1 MYNKLDYIWQG
12 VIDVKGTF
20 YRTDAAVLTLTAIAA
35 VLCLVW
41 YFFPRSSGAV
51 GVVTSPAG
59 EARYSLSQPA
69 QFTVA
74 GANGLTLTVQ
84 IEAGRVRTLHSDCPD
99 QVCVRSGWLS
109 QNGQAS
115 VCVPAAVS
123 VRVVGGNT
131 IVDGVT
137 A

>member
-1 MYNKLDYIWQG
+1 M
-12 VIDVKGTF
+12 KGTF
-20 YRTDAAVLTLTAIAA
+20 HRADAAVLALTAIAA

-41 YFFPRSSGAV
+41 YFFPRSSGTMAT
-51 GVVTSPAG
+51 VTSPAG
-59 EARYSLSQPA
+59 EARYSLSKPM

-74 GANGLTLTVQ
+74 GANGLTVTVQ
-84 IEAGRVRTLHSDCPD
+84 IEAGRVRVLHSDCPD
-99 QVCVRSGWLS
+99 RLCVHSGWLS

-131 IVDGVT
+131 TVDGVT

>member
-1 MYNKLDYIWQG
+1 MKR
-12 VIDVKGTF
+12 TF
-20 YRTDAAVLTLTAIAA
+20 YRADAAVLIFTAIAA

-41 YFFPRSSGAV
+41 CSFPRSSGAV

-59 EARYSLSQPA
+59 ETRYSLSSSA
-69 QFTVA
+69 QFVVA
-74 GANGLTLTVQ
+74 GANGIAVTIQ
-84 IEAGRVRTLHSDCPD
+84 IEAGRVRALHSDCPD
-99 QVCVRSGWLS
+99 HVCVRSGWLS
-109 QNGQAS
+109 QNGQAA

-131 IVDGVT
+131 VVDGVT

>member
-1 MYNKLDYIWQG
+1 M
-12 VIDVKGTF
+12 KGTF
-20 YRTDAAVLTLTAIAA
+20 HRADAAVLIFTAIVA

-51 GVVTSPAG
+51 GVITSPAG
-59 EARYSLSQPA
+59 ETRYSLSKPA
-69 QFTVA
+69 QFTVV
-74 GANGLTLTVQ
+74 GANGLSVTVQ
-84 IEAGRVRTLHSDCPD
+84 IEAGRVRVLHSDCPD
-99 QVCVRSGWLS
+99 RLCVRSGWLS

-131 IVDGVT
+131 TVDGVT

>member
-1 MYNKLDYIWQG
+1 MK
-12 VIDVKGTF
+12 VSF
-20 YRTDAAVLTLTAIAA
+20 HRTDAAVLIFTAIAA

-41 YFFPRSSGAV
+41 YTFPRSSGTV
-51 GVVTSPAG
+51 GVVTSPTG
-59 EARYSLSQPA
+59 EARYSLSEPA

-74 GANGLTLTVQ
+74 GANGLTVTVQ
-84 IEAGRVRTLHSDCPD
+84 IEAGRVRVLHSDCPD
-99 QVCVRSGWLS
+99 HVCVQSGWLS

-123 VRVVGGNT
+123 VRVVGDNAA
-131 IVDGVT
+131 VDGVT